1 MYFKDKISILTD
13 LNEIS
18 STSHQQQTQ
27 ITSLS
32 DPEFQ
37 RLIKEVRE
45 FLIVSQQIE
54 RKIRDHDDRQQ
65 HMMQQFSQKQ
75 WTLMSQEFDN
85 KMTSLMADNERR
97 LKDILRLQEDRY
109 SHILA

>member
-18 STSHQQQTQ
+18 STSYEQQTQ

-45 FLIVSQQIE
+45 FLIVSQ
-54 RKIRDHDDRQQ
+54 
-65 HMMQQFSQKQ
+65 
-75 WTLMSQEFDN
+75 
-85 KMTSLMADNERR
+85 
-97 LKDILRLQEDRY
+97 
-109 SHILA
+109 